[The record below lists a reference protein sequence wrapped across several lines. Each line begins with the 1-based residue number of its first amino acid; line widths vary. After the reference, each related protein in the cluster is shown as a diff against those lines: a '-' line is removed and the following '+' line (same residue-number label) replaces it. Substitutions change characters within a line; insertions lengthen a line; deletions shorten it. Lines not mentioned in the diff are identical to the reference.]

1 MSPDKMRSSVVLS
14 RVEWVRKMLTRIR
27 ELPLHTREHFFQDPR
42 NAAAA
47 ESNLRRALEA
57 LFDLGRHITAKVFG
71 QPSLEYKQIAVTL
84 GECGVLS
91 VSHRDLLRVLAGYR
105 NRLTHFYSE
114 IDDEELFRI
123 CRDHIDDV
131 ERLLDAMLQWIRA
144 NPDKMDQPIPH
155 EPRLQT

>member
-14 RVEWVRKMLTRIR
+14 RVEWVRRMLSRIR
-27 ELPLHTREHFFQDPR
+27 ELPLQSRELFFQDPR

-57 LFDLGRHITAKVFG
+57 LFDLGRHITAKAFA
-71 QPSLEYKQIAVTL
+71 QPSLEYNQIAVAL
-84 GECGVLS
+84 GERGVLS
-91 VSHRDLLRVLAGYR
+91 MPHRDLLRVLAGYR
-105 NRLTHFYSE
+105 NRLTHFYCE

-131 ERLLDAMLQWIRA
+131 ELLLDALLQWVHA
-144 NPDKMDQPIPH
+144 NPYRLDQPIPNL
-155 EPRLQT
+155 EPRNI